1 MADPTDL
8 TKYTDISLDFA
19 RSANTPIV
27 YAHQHDVGSR
37 FVRVTPLWHGC
48 KMDISD
54 DIDVTASW
62 VDELNKGD
70 IVNCSIFS
78 GRILLELTSQMLAQA
93 GQLKFDVLLQKREKR
108 LSSQYF
114 LVHVAPDFINDDTQV
129 PDQPGTTIYDAI
141 VRVKEATQNAETE
154 TEAAQQAT
162 AAANASAK
170 AASDAAAAATEAKQ
184 ETVLATQA
192 ANDAAQFARETA
204 EALMILDVFD
214 CGYFS
219 DVSPVIVHNY
229 NMSAHTAMIIDGN
242 VGAAAGE
249 STDEELHA
257 HEIDPD
263 AHPNLHID
271 GNIIY

>member
-19 RSANTPIV
+19 RSANTPVV

-70 IVNCSIFS
+70 IVNCSIFC

-93 GQLKFDVLLQKREKR
+93 GQLKFDVLLQEREKR

-141 VRVKEATQNAETE
+141 QNAVTE

-162 AAANASAK
+162 AEANMSAK

-184 ETVLATQA
+184 DTVLATQA
-192 ANDAAQFARETA
+192 ANDAAQLARETA

-219 DVSPVIVHNY
+219 DAGPVVAHNY
-229 NMSAHTAMIIDGN
+229 NMSAHTALIIDGN
-242 VGAAAGE
+242 VEAAASE

-257 HEIDPD
+257 HEIDPN

-271 GNIIY
+271 GSIIN